1 MVVVYN
7 NILVESKIQF
17 VNDDDSSILFNY
29 NDSFLS
35 KQFVTVVT
43 VDGSGLTCKN
53 YEGFLS
59 TRIEFDILVESTTST
74 GSTTVSDVI
83 DTSKL

>member
-1 MVVVYN
+1 MSINIRKKVSIFCLMVVVYN

-35 KQFVTVVT
+35 KQFATVVT

-53 YEGFLS
+53 YEGFYRQGLS
-59 TRIEFDILVESTTST
+59 LIF
-74 GSTTVSDVI
+74 
-83 DTSKL
+83 